1 MARVIVR
8 FVNSSDGYVNLEA
21 EEFHEE
27 NGFIK
32 AYQRHELV
40 GMFRIEDVR
49 IAYRSDKNDG

>member
-8 FVNSSDGYVNLEA
+8 FVNSADEYVNIEA

-27 NGFIK
+27 NDFIK
-32 AYQRHELV
+32 AYQRNELV